1 MIRSLVG
8 TFLVAAAATSLMAAP
23 AGATSSSAGAS
34 SAGAVAVT
42 AKPHLIRGKISFGR
56 CGHTCRVKVRIRNIS
71 RTTVFNVRL
80 KARLKVNGR
89 HVGTCYDNVG
99 TIRARKTR
107 WASCTVRSRS
117 LSRAYNRYLA
127 GRSDYNRHVFTT
139 TYYRYY
145 R

>member
-1 MIRSLVG
+1 
-8 TFLVAAAATSLMAAP
+8 MAAP

-56 CGHTCRVKVRIRNIS
+56 CGHTCRVKVRIKNIS